1 MKVFVAGASGAIG
14 RRLVPRL
21 IATGHDVVAVTRD
34 DAKAGWIRPVGAR
47 PVVADTLDRA
57 AVVRAIT
64 AAAPDVVI
72 SQLTAL
78 TGVTNYKNF
87 DKQFELTNLLRTR
100 GTDNVIA
107 GMLAAGVP
115 RIVAQGWGNW
125 NYARTGIGL
134 KHEDDPF
141 DSHPPKKQVESMA
154 ALRHLERSVT
164 RTEHVDGVVLRYG
177 NFYGPGT
184 SCGAGG
190 DIVTKVLKRQLPIVG
205 NGAGVWSFVH
215 VDDAASAA
223 IAAMTYG
230 APGAYNIVDDEPLPV
245 SKWLPDLAAAL
256 GAKPPRHVPT
266 WLARFGAGEVGVS
279 MMTRIRGTSN
289 AKARAELHR
298 QPSYPTTQKGFRSG
312 LGDLPVPEIAAPPS
326 RADHQRSAAR

>member
-1 MKVFVAGASGAIG
+1 MKVFIVGASGAIG

-21 IATGHDVVAVTRD
+21 VAAGHDVVAMTHD
-34 DAKAGWIRPVGAR
+34 DAKPDWIRSVGAC
-47 PVVADTLDRA
+47 PVVADALDRIS
-57 AVVRAIT
+57 VVGAMT

-78 TGVTNYKNF
+78 TGVSTYKNF
-87 DKQFELTNLLRTR
+87 DDEFEMTNRLRTQ
-100 GTDNVIA
+100 GTDNLIA

-125 NYARTGIGL
+125 NYARTGTGL

-141 DSHPPKKQVESMA
+141 DPHPPRKQLKSMA
-154 ALRHLERSVT
+154 ALRHLERSVLQ
-164 RTEHVDGVVLRYG
+164 TEHVDGVVLRYG

-184 SCGAGG
+184 SCGTGG
-190 DIVTKVLKRQLPIVG
+190 DIVSKVLKRQLPIVG

-223 IAAMTYG
+223 IAALSCG
-230 APGAYNIVDDEPLPV
+230 DRGAYNIVDDEPMPV

-256 GAKPPRHVPT
+256 NAKPPRHIPT
-266 WLARFGAGEVGVS
+266 WLGRIGAGEVGVS

-289 AKARAELHR
+289 AKARTELHWR
-298 QPSYPTTQKGFRSG
+298 PSYPTTREGFRTG
-312 LGDLPVPEIAAPPS
+312 LGDLPS
-326 RADHQRSAAR
+326 RR